1 MDEIN
6 VISVQPTSAPLTPT
20 PNIVSDRV
28 SYFLGVSRGPSGVV
42 LMGGTFFTAIDVI
55 CRFGDK

>member
-1 MDEIN
+1 MLMDEIN

-20 PNIVSDRV
+20 PNIVSDLV

-42 LMGGTFFTAIDVI
+42 LMGGTVT
-55 CRFGDK
+55 RY